1 MNKNEDLLCL
11 IYELLNRRDLS
22 PEQEHLVVE
31 KLELRGC
38 CESRIEFERRI
49 LVRFR
54 EASAETGCCPDRL
67 KKKIIALLEGL

>member
-1 MNKNEDLLCL
+1 MNEDLLCL

-31 KLELRGC
+31 TLELRGC
-38 CESRIEFERRI
+38 CENRIEFERRI

-54 EASAETGCCPDRL
+54 EASVDKACCPDRL
-67 KKKIIALLEGL
+67 KKKIISLLEGL